1 MAPVREVKGK
11 LFRQFNFLGSNGSKV
26 IQNRRL
32 ELIRLK
38 STIEENNFLI
48 NNAQVQKPKY
58 LNFKLMTTPFKVI
71 LALCKFEIDTPVLWS
86 QYCSNNLPFIYML

>member
-11 LFRQFNFLGSNGSKV
+11 LFRQFHFLGSNGSKV
-26 IQNRRL
+26 IQSRRL

-38 STIEENNFLI
+38 STVEENNFLI

-58 LNFKLMTTPFKVI
+58 LNFKLMITPF
-71 LALCKFEIDTPVLWS
+71 
-86 QYCSNNLPFIYML
+86 